1 MMQVPQDW
9 TFKSVE
15 VASGFDNH
23 VREQLPWYELMAGA
37 TAHFVRHYLPH
48 SGTVLDIGCSTG
60 NLGVLLQQ
68 TLTARAATYI
78 GVDNAPEMQIAYRG
92 PGSLLVSDITTDD
105 IPPCDVAVLFLVLM
119 FIPVSQRKDVV
130 RRVCEAVRPGGM
142 VFVVDK
148 MPSIGGYLGT
158 AISRLTLAGK
168 AASGV
173 SGEEIMHK
181 ELSLCGVQRPVC
193 PSLFEGWTRLFQFG
207 EFDGVALEAP

>member
-1 MMQVPQDW
+1 MRVPQDW

-15 VASGFDNH
+15 VASGFDHH

-37 TAHFVRHYLPH
+37 TAHFVRHYLPYN
-48 SGTVLDIGCSTG
+48 GTIVDIGCSTG
-60 NLGVLLQQ
+60 NLGVLLQP

-78 GVDNAPEMQIAYRG
+78 GIDNATEMQSAYRG
-92 PGSLLVSDITTDD
+92 PGQLRVSDITMDD

-119 FIPVSQRKDVV
+119 FIPMNQRNDVLKKV
-130 RRVCEAVRPGGM
+130 RQSVRTGGM
-142 VFVVDK
+142 MLIVDK
-148 MPSIGGYLGT
+148 MPAVGGYLGT

-173 SGEEIMHK
+173 SGEEIMQK

-193 PSLFEGWTRLFQFG
+193 QRLFDGWTQIFQFG
-207 EFDGVALEAP
+207 EFYGVALETP